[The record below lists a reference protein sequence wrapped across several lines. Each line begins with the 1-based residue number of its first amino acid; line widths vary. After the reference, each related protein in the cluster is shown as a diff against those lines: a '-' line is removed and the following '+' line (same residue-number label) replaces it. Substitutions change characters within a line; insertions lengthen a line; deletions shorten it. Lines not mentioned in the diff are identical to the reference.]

1 MSVQL
6 AALWSC
12 KLHLPHLTMIGYR
25 LSGTVDEWKCRC
37 NLPPGGG
44 KLHLPHL
51 PIPIGYRLSGIGPMS
66 GKVGATCSS
75 LELQVAPPAFTDT
88 DEWASRFR
96 FPPRFRFRIVL
107 QNRPVRTEPRT
118 SSPGSRT
125 PLTMGMLS
133 DRLLE
138 INRAGNKIKT
148 GNAVK
153 T

>member
-12 KLHLPHLTMIGYR
+12 KLHLPHLTI
-25 LSGTVDEWKCRC
+25 S
-37 NLPPGGG
+37 
-44 KLHLPHL
+44 
-51 PIPIGYRLSGIGPMS
+51 IGYRLSGIGPMS

-125 PLTMGMLS
+125 PLTMAPVTDGRRRS
-133 DRLLE
+133 SQSEEDEDETVRVRKAKTDPLE
-138 INRAGNKIKT
+138 LERRRRRRIA
-148 GNAVK
+148 
-153 T
+153 